1 MRRVHLFEL
10 EDQSWLPR
18 PVRDGA
24 TDLLDVAFDRMRVY
38 DGVSPQLEAVL
49 DATRAARIVDLGS
62 GGGGGT
68 LTMVRRLRAAG
79 RNVEV
84 VMTDLYPSEA
94 GMARVAALGDP
105 RITYSPDRVD
115 ARRGGGPA
123 DGVRTSS
130 SALHHFGPGDVRGL
144 IAGVVA
150 TGQPLAFFDV
160 AASPRM
166 RGLPIVFAP
175 VAMAVNMVMLFVA
188 ALVIAPFARPHRWSR
203 LLLTYVVP
211 VIPLVFAWD
220 GTVSALR
227 AYLPEELEELARSV
241 PGSERYTWRSEA
253 KGLALCLTGVPRG
266 PLIP

>member
-1 MRRVHLFEL
+1 
-10 EDQSWLPR
+10 
-18 PVRDGA
+18 
-24 TDLLDVAFDRMRVY
+24 
-38 DGVSPQLEAVL
+38 
-49 DATRAARIVDLGS
+49 
-62 GGGGGT
+62 
-68 LTMVRRLRAAG
+68 
-79 RNVEV
+79 
-84 VMTDLYPSEA
+84 
-94 GMARVAALGDP
+94 
-105 RITYSPDRVD
+105 
-115 ARRGGGPA
+115 
-123 DGVRTSS
+123 VRTSS

>member
-94 GMARVAALGDP
+94 GMARVAALGAHESPIPPIAWTPGVAVAPPTACGHRHP
-105 RITYSPDRVD
+105 RCITS
-115 ARRGGGPA
+115 GPA
-123 DGVRTSS
+123 M
-130 SALHHFGPGDVRGL
+130 SAG
-144 IAGVVA
+144 
-150 TGQPLAFFDV
+150 
-160 AASPRM
+160 
-166 RGLPIVFAP
+166 
-175 VAMAVNMVMLFVA
+175 
-188 ALVIAPFARPHRWSR
+188 
-203 LLLTYVVP
+203 
-211 VIPLVFAWD
+211 
-220 GTVSALR
+220 
-227 AYLPEELEELARSV
+227 
-241 PGSERYTWRSEA
+241 
-253 KGLALCLTGVPRG
+253 
-266 PLIP
+266 